1 MSEPWSTI
9 LTLLVGL
16 ITGIL
21 SGMFGV
27 GGAVISQPAL
37 RALGVPALVAVGTTL
52 PSIIPSAI
60 SGSLRYQQEQLIRP
74 RVVAWTAGFG
84 VAAAVAGAALAPAI
98 PGEGHL
104 LLLTVAVLV
113 GWTAVRLA
121 RGGATGPE
129 ETGEPLPVDDATNA
143 RPHATPA
150 VLGSI
155 GVVAGGLSGLLG
167 IGGGIFMVPGFVA
180 WAKLGIK
187 EAVATSLACVG
198 IFAVPGTITHAIF
211 GRVDWSYAIPLAIA
225 VIPGAR
231 IGAGLAIRASDRRLR
246 IAVAAMLAVVSVIYA
261 VGELVALTT

>member
-1 MSEPWSTI
+1 MGDPWQLI

-16 ITGIL
+16 VTGIL

-27 GGAVISQPAL
+27 GGAIVSQPAL

-60 SGSLRYQQEQLIRP
+60 SGTLRYHQERLIRG

-84 VAAAVAGAALAPAI
+84 VLAAVGGAAIAPAV
-98 PGEGHL
+98 PGDGHI

-121 RGGATGPE
+121 RGGNTGPE
-129 ETGEPLPVDDATNA
+129 ETGEPLPEHDAA
-143 RPHATPA
+143 APPHATPV

-167 IGGGIFMVPGFVA
+167 IGGGIFMVPGFVS
-180 WAKLGIK
+180 WARLGIK

-198 IFAVPGTITHAIF
+198 IFAIPGSITHAIF
-211 GRVDWSYAIPLAIA
+211 GRVDWSFAIPLAIA

-231 IGAGLAIRASDRRLR
+231 VGAGLAIRASDRRLR
-246 IAVAAMLAVVSVIYA
+246 IGVAVMLSLIAVTYFI
-261 VGELVALTT
+261 GELVALVS

>member
-1 MSEPWSTI
+1 MGDLWTTI

-16 ITGIL
+16 VTGIL

-27 GGAVISQPAL
+27 GGAIVSQPAL

-60 SGSLRYQQEQLIRP
+60 SGTLRYHQEQLIQL
-74 RVVAWTAGFG
+74 RVVGWTAGFG
-84 VAAAVAGAALAPAI
+84 VLAAVGGALVAPAV
-98 PGEGHL
+98 PGDGHL

-113 GWTAVRLA
+113 GWTAVRLV
-121 RGGATGPE
+121 RGGQAGPE
-129 ETGEPLPVDDATNA
+129 ETGEPLPDHAA
-143 RPHATPA
+143 AAPPHATPA

-167 IGGGIFMVPGFVA
+167 IGGGIFMVPGFVS
-180 WAKLGIK
+180 WARLGIK

-198 IFAVPGTITHAIF
+198 IFAIPGTITHAIF
-211 GRVDWSYAIPLAIA
+211 GRVDWSYAIPLAVA

-246 IAVAAMLAVVSVIYA
+246 LGVAALLSVIAVVYA
-261 VGELVALTT
+261 VGELVALAS